1 MASDGV
7 KITIDEWAGDNGITL
22 TEEQIEELAEAIDTA
37 YEMSMPCGYGI
48 DRYRH
53 EENIKIK
60 QLENQIDLLLRYLNS
75 KGLRCILHDD
85 KITRTYWVNFADR
98 SAMNTETFK

>member
-1 MASDGV
+1 MIEGV
-7 KITIDEWAGDNGITL
+7 KITIEEWAGDNNITL
-22 TEEQIEELAEAIDTA
+22 TEEQVEELAEAVDAA

-53 EENIKIK
+53 EENCEIKLLK
-60 QLENQIDLLLRYLNS
+60 NQIDMLLRYLDS
-75 KGLRCILHDD
+75 KGLHCILHDD

-98 SAMNTETFK
+98 SCMAEEIFK

>member
-7 KITIDEWAGDNGITL
+7 KITIEEWAGDNGITISN
-22 TEEQIEELAEAIDTA
+22 EQVEELAEAIDTA

-53 EENIKIK
+53 EENSEINRLK
-60 QLENQIDLLLRYLNS
+60 NQIDMLLRYLDS
-75 KGLRCILHDD
+75 KGLHCILHDD
-85 KITRTYWVNFADR
+85 KIVRPYWVNFGDR
-98 SAMNTETFK
+98 SCNAEEIFR

>member
-1 MASDGV
+1 MASESV
-7 KITIDEWAGDNGITL
+7 KITIEEWAGDNNISL
-22 TEEQIEELAEAIDTA
+22 TEEQVEELAYAVDVA

-53 EENIKIK
+53 EENCEIKRLK
-60 QLENQIDLLLRYLNS
+60 NQIDILLRYLES

-85 KITRTYWVNFADR
+85 KVVRHYWVNWGDR
-98 SAMNTETFK
+98 SYTAEEVFR